1 MAGGKSELRA
11 ASWSRHPSG
20 NAACSSG
27 ELKQPLQL
35 NAGAGG
41 GMAVLVAA
49 VEHASE
55 SRQGLQS
62 LG

>member
-1 MAGGKSELRA
+1 MRA
-11 ASWSRHPSG
+11 VSWSRHPSG
-20 NAACSSG
+20 NAACTSG
-27 ELKQPLQL
+27 ELKQPLQRK
-35 NAGAGG
+35 AGAGG